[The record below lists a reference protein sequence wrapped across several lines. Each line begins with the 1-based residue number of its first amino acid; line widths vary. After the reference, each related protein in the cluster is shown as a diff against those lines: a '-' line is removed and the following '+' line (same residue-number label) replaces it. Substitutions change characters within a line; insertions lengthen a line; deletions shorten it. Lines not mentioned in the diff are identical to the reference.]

1 MGFGAQPM
9 GMNPMAGGMNMNPM
23 GFQQQQQHQQQQ
35 HQQQQQQ
42 PQAVGGLN
50 QPFVNLGSSTQGGGA
65 AKNPFF

>member
-23 GFQQQQQHQQQQ
+23 GFQNQQQQY
-35 HQQQQQQ
+35 QQQQQQ
-42 PQAVGGLN
+42 PQATGGLS